1 MERGPM
7 WCKQGK
13 PPTRIVCKGSSLD
26 SRVDT
31 WFPFRGGV
39 RIKKALFGLVGGGVD
54 LKKYV
59 L

>member
-1 MERGPM
+1 M

-39 RIKKALFGLVGGGVD
+39 RIRKALFGLVGGGVD